1 MHSVSIHGRCGRFY
15 SLFGGYR
22 YVYALSGVL
31 SDLILVKAES
41 IAPRLLEYFGRFGP
55 LTEIVSNQGTKFSNA
70 LMKAMLRQ

>member
-1 MHSVSIHGRCGRFY
+1 
-15 SLFGGYR
+15 
-22 YVYALSGVL
+22 VYALSGVL

-55 LTEIVSNQGTKFSNA
+55 LTKIFSNQGTKFSNA